1 MTPDGRTLYVA
12 TAGADRVSVIR
23 TDTGTLTHS
32 VPVGGGPTALAF
44 APDGRHLYV
53 SHLTSDDVPVISTR
67 SRTVTDTIAVGDG
80 PNGLAVAPD
89 GCTVH
94 VGKGPSPRGGPSAYR
109 QSRSRASTAE
119 L

>member
-12 TAGADRVSVIR
+12 TADADRVSVIR
-23 TDTGTLTHS
+23 TDTGTPTHS
-32 VPVGGGPTALAF
+32 VPVGGGPTPLAL
-44 APDGRHLYV
+44 
-53 SHLTSDDVPVISTR
+53 
-67 SRTVTDTIAVGDG
+67 
-80 PNGLAVAPD
+80 APD